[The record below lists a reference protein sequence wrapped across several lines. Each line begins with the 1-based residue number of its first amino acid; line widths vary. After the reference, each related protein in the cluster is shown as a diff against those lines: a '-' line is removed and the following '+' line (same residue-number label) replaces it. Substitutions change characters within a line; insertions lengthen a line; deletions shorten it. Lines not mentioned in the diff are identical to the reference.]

1 MKPHGMVIQGVDMP
15 YVVFENVENRQYR
28 GLFLYEHD
36 PLFREK
42 DPVSKA
48 LSKEYQW
55 EPVNVDG
62 EDRFL
67 WKQCVFDP
75 TLAVRYVAR
84 CKEIGKPVR
93 VLFLESDYPD
103 EEWQGEIPEKRLL
116 GYEVFLLPWGVMVY
130 HDLLF
135 SPLLREYRKKL
146 NENFLFATLEEAQ
159 SFMSFYKE
167 QLIAGAVGDD
177 DGPEDVFVA
186 AVYEVDEKSFDAWSK
201 TV

>member
-135 SPLLREYRKKL
+135 SPLLREYREKL

-159 SFMSFYKE
+159 SFLSFYKE

-177 DGPEDVFVA
+177 DVPEDVFVA
-186 AVYEVDEKSFDAWSK
+186 AVYEVDEKSFDTWSK

>member
-36 PLFREK
+36 PLCREK

-55 EPVNVDG
+55 EPVNVDD

-67 WKQCVFDP
+67 WKQCVCDP
-75 TLAVRYVAR
+75 ALAVRYVAR

-103 EEWQGEIPEKRLL
+103 EDWQGEIPEKRLL

-135 SPLLREYRKKL
+135 SPLLQEYREKL

-177 DGPEDVFVA
+177 DVPEDVFVA
-186 AVYEVDEKSFDAWSK
+186 AVYEVDEKSFDTWSK

>member
-36 PLFREK
+36 PLCREK

-55 EPVNVDG
+55 EPVNIDG
-62 EDRFL
+62 EPHFV

-75 TLAVRYVAR
+75 SLAVRYVAR

-93 VLFLESDYPD
+93 VLFLESDYPGED
-103 EEWQGEIPEKRLL
+103 WQGEIPEKKFL
-116 GYEVFLLPWGVMVY
+116 GYEVFLLPWSVMVY
-130 HDLLF
+130 HDLLY
-135 SPLLREYRKKL
+135 REHLADYAGQL
-146 NENFLFATLEEAQ
+146 NENFLFPKLEEAER
-159 SFMSFYKE
+159 FAAFYKE
-167 QLIAGAVGDD
+167 QLIAGAVGDED
-177 DGPEDVFVA
+177 APEDVFLA

>member
-36 PLFREK
+36 PLCREK

-55 EPVNVDG
+55 EPANVDG
-62 EDRFL
+62 EDLFL

-135 SPLLREYRKKL
+135 SPLLREYREKL

-177 DGPEDVFVA
+177 DVPEDVFVA
-186 AVYEVDEKSFDAWSK
+186 AVYEVDEKSFNTWSK